1 MKLTIITGM
10 FFLMLVLSLPRLG
23 LATTFDGTLKKIEG
37 SVIVVQDDRS
47 GTERRVLIDQSTI
60 KIGELKEGAVVVR
73 NLTKREQRTV
83 KIGEVV
89 GAVKS

>member
-60 KIGELKEGAVVVR
+60 KIGELKEGAVVEVEVDD
-73 NLTKREQRTV
+73 TTGFV
-83 KIGEVV
+83 KLIK
-89 GAVKS
+89 AKKT